1 MSTIAPQDPVIVERT
16 RDAWQRYADELRDLS
31 GAEYEAAERD
41 AWERLQEALADAHA
55 EAALGP
61 LAGRR
66 RTSGGRAF
74 PWRRALG

>member
-41 AWERLQEALADAHA
+41 AWERLQDALADAHA
-55 EAALGP
+55 EAALG
-61 LAGRR
+61 L
-66 RTSGGRAF
+66 
-74 PWRRALG
+74 